1 MERMTLTSL
10 ALADKLDT
18 ELVNGPRDDDLDWD
32 AILWR
37 PVEEDVRRLRRR
49 IFKASQEGAGARQSR
64 VLGP

>member
-49 IFKASQEGAGARQSR
+49 
-64 VLGP
+64 